1 MVRLIISDIDGT
13 LVPEGCTA
21 LNPEYFKVIRDLADL
36 GVSFAAASGR
46 QKSSVDA
53 VFHEICGMIY
63 YVSDNGGY
71 IQKNGIP
78 LRKIYM
84 DREKLEQFLEEARNL
99 PGCRVLLSTLDGYYT
114 DDQDEAFQKL
124 VFGQY
129 KGTGGVTDDLS
140 RYTDQCIKVSLYG
153 DNGSQGLREQLYDR
167 WKDVFSI
174 NISGEK
180 WLDIN
185 SPEATKGGAV
195 RYIQNELR
203 ATPAETVVFG
213 DNFND
218 ISMLKCADR
227 SYAPAGSAPEVRAAA
242 RYEVDSYKEDGVLQ
256 VLKQLLEE
264 VRHEKEK

>member
-1 MVRLIISDIDGT
+1 MVKLIVSDIDGT

-21 LNPEYFKVIRDLADL
+21 LNPEYFTVIRKLKDL

-46 QKSSVDA
+46 QKTSVDA

-84 DREKLEQFLEEARNL
+84 DRAKLEQFLEEARKL
-99 PGCRVLLSTLDGYYT
+99 SGCRVLLSTLDGYYT
-114 DDQDEAFQKL
+114 DDQDEAFQDL

-129 KGTGGVTDDLS
+129 KGSGGVTDDLF

-153 DNGSQGLREQLYDR
+153 DNGSQELKEQLYDK

-185 SPEATKGGAV
+185 SPEANKGNAI
-195 RYIQNELR
+195 RYIQEKLH
-203 ATPAETVVFG
+203 AEPSETVVFG

-218 ISMLKCADR
+218 ISRLKCADR

-242 RYEVDSYKEDGVLQ
+242 RYEVASYKEDGVLQ

>member
-1 MVRLIISDIDGT
+1 M
-13 LVPEGCTA
+13 
-21 LNPEYFKVIRDLADL
+21 
-36 GVSFAAASGR
+36 
-46 QKSSVDA
+46 
-53 VFHEICGMIY
+53 
-63 YVSDNGGY
+63 
-71 IQKNGIP
+71 
-78 LRKIYM
+78 
-84 DREKLEQFLEEARNL
+84 
-99 PGCRVLLSTLDGYYT
+99 LLSTLDGYYT
-114 DDQDEAFQKL
+114 DDQDEAFQDL

-129 KGTGGVTDDLS
+129 KGSGGVTDDLF

-153 DNGSQGLREQLYDR
+153 DNGSQELKEQLYDK

-185 SPEATKGGAV
+185 SPEANKGNAI
-195 RYIQNELR
+195 RYIQEKLH
-203 ATPAETVVFG
+203 AEPSETVVFG

-242 RYEVDSYKEDGVLQ
+242 RYEVASYKEDGVLQ

>member
-13 LVPEGCTA
+13 LVPEGCTS

-63 YVSDNGGY
+63 YVSDNGGF

-203 ATPAETVVFG
+203 VTPAETVVFG